1 MKTHESSQFYF
12 TYEINRYE
20 KTKFVISFDIKN
32 ILFHEKKEKIHSS
45 VRTNDRRKHLRITV
59 NRRDEAIAAPLR
71 IVVAPEILQ
80 FFLAESRQIFRSR
93 LVPRSDPF
101 LSGRKIL
108 NRSTKRLERN
118 ECAHASVSYVRTRV
132 KSLPWRF
139 SRVMHRVAIPFS
151 TRGLLIA
158 MEREIDEGPIRGGQG
173 LSGFFVE
180 CILNGLNE
188 NRKGKPHS
196 IRTMIIV
203 NAARTNKAPYP
214 LPLPSPEDYSIIPV
228 RERDLTRWFF
238 PVSIS
243 TR

>member
-1 MKTHESSQFYF
+1 MCA
-12 TYEINRYE
+12 R
-20 KTKFVISFDIKN
+20 
-32 ILFHEKKEKIHSS
+32 
-45 VRTNDRRKHLRITV
+45 VRMR
-59 NRRDEAIAAPLR
+59 
-71 IVVAPEILQ
+71 
-80 FFLAESRQIFRSR
+80 
-93 LVPRSDPF
+93 PF
-101 LSGRKIL
+101 
-108 NRSTKRLERN
+108 
-118 ECAHASVSYVRTRV
+118 RTRV

-196 IRTMIIV
+196 IRTMITV